1 MLFQRAPPLLNES
14 IVLGL
19 MYWRERRRIYIKSPS
34 SFRFNDLV
42 IEGRYALVKITSGS
56 RPRFFVCFGRRTR
69 RLQPLLT
76 NIGLTGGRTMG
87 LHSDLISLLLFLFL
101 CFLYI
106 LSFSQQEF
114 VLALLSTEK
123 SSYIG
128 IHTYNERITSI
139 SLSEDQYLQ

>member
-1 MLFQRAPPLLNES
+1 MRGKFIFGERDVLFQRAPPLLNES

-87 LHSDLISLLLFLFL
+87 LHSDLISLLFFLFL

-106 LSFSQQEF
+106 LYNSPN
-114 VLALLSTEK
+114 K
-123 SSYIG
+123 SS
-128 IHTYNERITSI
+128 
-139 SLSEDQYLQ
+139 SLRCYRQKSRHI